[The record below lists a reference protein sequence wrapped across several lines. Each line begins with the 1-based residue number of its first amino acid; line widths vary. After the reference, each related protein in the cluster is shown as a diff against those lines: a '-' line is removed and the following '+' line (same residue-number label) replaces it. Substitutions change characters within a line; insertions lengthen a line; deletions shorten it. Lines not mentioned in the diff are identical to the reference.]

1 MKKFELTDG
10 NFKKSEEDRYK
21 IKNDIMLIRSSIEQ
35 LTKSVTTNND
45 EQLSNIKKLDSDS
58 KNDLESIEKSIKE
71 DLDAKLRELSNFV
84 NSKLSEYNNL
94 LTLNNEEKEIGSNKE
109 TIEEE
114 EKKKTE
120 DNKLTKKVNDLE
132 RAFKIFNTT
141 INIEQINKN

>member
-1 MKKFELTDG
+1 M
-10 NFKKSEEDRYK
+10 
-21 IKNDIMLIRSSIEQ
+21 
-35 LTKSVTTNND
+35 
-45 EQLSNIKKLDSDS
+45 
-58 KNDLESIEKSIKE
+58 
-71 DLDAKLRELSNFV
+71 RELSNFV

-94 LTLNNEEKEIGSNKE
+94 LTLNNEEKEIGSNKD
-109 TIEEE
+109 TIEE